1 MASAAPP
8 PASDDALVAT
18 ARDYF
23 ESFLL
28 NYTTDSDTVEPSSG
42 ADEPALPYV
51 EQVRKNKRKR
61 ERSRERPHT
70 KTSLKQPL
78 SLSLTA
84 ASESA
89 SSVAPCLSL
98 SLSPPRSRSRSC
110 AVQHDA

>member
-61 ERSRERPHT
+61 ERSGAPAQKHRTSNSSPCLSHSRGREREQRG
-70 KTSLKQPL
+70 SLPL
-78 SLSLTA
+78 SLSLTPVRA
-84 ASESA
+84 R
-89 SSVAPCLSL
+89 SL
-98 SLSPPRSRSRSC
+98 PRSST
-110 AVQHDA
+110 

>member
-51 EQVRKNKRKR
+51 EQVRKNKPKR
-61 ERSRERPHT
+61 EREKRSARTQKHL
-70 KTSLKQPL
+70 TSSP
-78 SLSLTA
+78 S
-84 ASESA
+84 
-89 SSVAPCLSL
+89 PCLSQ
-98 SLSPPRSRSRSC
+98 PRARAR
-110 AVQHDA
+110 AA

>member
-51 EQVRKNKRKR
+51 EQVRKNERKR
-61 ERSRERPHT
+61 EKRSARTQKHLSSSPSPCLSHSREREREQRG
-70 KTSLKQPL
+70 SLPL
-78 SLSLTA
+78 SLSLTRA
-84 ASESA
+84 RSA
-89 SSVAPCLSL
+89 LRSST
-98 SLSPPRSRSRSC
+98 
-110 AVQHDA
+110 